1 MLEKK
6 KIASDPIIN
15 HIPWAARASAGR
27 ACGLLAGCLGGLKS
41 AGGLGMGGLGMVSK
55 VVISV
60 VLLGWL
66 WSMEASGGR
75 SEKIGSVVAFLSTT
89 VATGQ
94 MARMERFW
102 FKNGLGGT
110 KLENVANLRGKGAS
124 MLAY

>member
-27 ACGLLAGCLGGLKS
+27 ACGLLAGCFGALKS

-55 VVISV
+55 VVISM
-60 VLLGWL
+60 VLLACL

-75 SEKIGSVVAFLSTT
+75 SEKKS
-89 VATGQ
+89 
-94 MARMERFW
+94 
-102 FKNGLGGT
+102 GL
-110 KLENVANLRGKGAS
+110 
-124 MLAY
+124 

>member
-27 ACGLLAGCLGGLKS
+27 ACGLLGGCFVALKS

-60 VLLGWL
+60 VLLVWL
-66 WSMEASGGR
+66 GSMEATGGGPK
-75 SEKIGSVVAFLSTT
+75 KIGT
-89 VATGQ
+89 VSALF
-94 MARMERFW
+94 A
-102 FKNGLGGT
+102 
-110 KLENVANLRGKGAS
+110 
-124 MLAY
+124 

>member
-1 MLEKK
+1 MF
-6 KIASDPIIN
+6 
-15 HIPWAARASAGR
+15 GR
-27 ACGLLAGCLGGLKS
+27 VEIGWRIGDRWVGDGVQGRNLGGSFRL
-41 AGGLGMGGLGMVSK
+41 ALVDGGIRWAVRK
-55 VVISV
+55 
-60 VLLGWL
+60 
-66 WSMEASGGR
+66 
-75 SEKIGSVVAFLSTT
+75 KIGSVVAFLSTT